1 MSRAFD
7 FVVVGVI
14 VIISVV
20 IHLISVQLFAPN
32 APLHALASSGTQA
45 LNGAQRAD
53 TWYQILAVWVPL
65 GASTCIVLWAFIRE
79 FRRQRA
85 TAVGRRV

>member
-14 VIISVV
+14 IIISVV
-20 IHLISVQLFAPN
+20 IHLIGVQLFAPD
-32 APLHALASSGTQA
+32 APLHVLASSGTEA
-45 LNGAQRAD
+45 LNGAERAD

-65 GASTCIVLWAFIRE
+65 GSSTCIMLWAFIRE

-85 TAVGRRV
+85 TAASRRV